1 MDARAGSLW
10 HKTAGASNIREA
22 IDQLELSNVGA
33 RPMRVD
39 QSEQILPVLGEVLAG
54 HVLTW
59 CLVISSYKEILVGQ
73 VITRPRQ
80 RSAGLTS

>member
-1 MDARAGSLW
+1 
-10 HKTAGASNIREA
+10 
-22 IDQLELSNVGA
+22 
-33 RPMRVD
+33 MRVD